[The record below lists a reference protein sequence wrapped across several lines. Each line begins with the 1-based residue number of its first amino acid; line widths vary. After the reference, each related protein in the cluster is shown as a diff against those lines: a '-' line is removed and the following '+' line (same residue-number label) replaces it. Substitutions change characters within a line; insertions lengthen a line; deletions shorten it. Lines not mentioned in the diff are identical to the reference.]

1 MTQKKID
8 ATDAPLEGAIEWF
21 WKQLP
26 DILPYTVDTETA
38 IDLLD
43 AYERAKQTQKHMVM
57 HAYNYGFDDG
67 VHMPP
72 SSMSDDADEKFYNE
86 FYGKQ

>member
-8 ATDAPLEGAIEWF
+8 ATDAPPEGGAIEWLVKTLNDKIDF
-21 WKQLP
+21 IPLHKWDEIR
-26 DILPYTVDTETA
+26 DIIEQ
-38 IDLLD
+38 
-43 AYERAKQTQKHMVM
+43 AKQTQKHMVM

-72 SSMSDDADEKFYNE
+72 YSMSDDADEKFYNK